1 MANDPRSSD
10 KSTTKKKK
18 VLLIGW
24 DGADWE
30 HITPLLDQGLLPGLE
45 ALINRGVMGDLATL
59 HPVLSPMLW
68 NTIATG
74 KTPDK
79 HGILGFTKPASGGKG
94 IEPFSSTNRKVKA
107 LWNIL
112 HQNNLRSNVVSWW
125 ASHPAEPIQGCM
137 VSNLFNGIK
146 RDPQGQLLM
155 APNLVSPPDKS
166 GELAELKIHVDE
178 ITEHDLLPFIPL
190 ARRID
195 QARDSRLFVACKLL
209 ADCASV
215 QSVTTHLME
224 TEPWNLTAVYFDSI
238 DHFCHAFMYYHPP
251 KMSNVSADDFEIFKD
266 VIKGAYQFHDM
277 ILQRLVH
284 LAGEDTTVVLCSDH
298 GFQSGHLRP
307 LATPAEPAGPAAWHR
322 DFGILVM
329 AGPGIKQ
336 DQRIY
341 GANIIDITPTIL
353 YQLGL
358 PVGEDM
364 DGRVLLEAFE
374 QATPPARIPSWETQ
388 PGACGMHNPDSL
400 AGRAEERS
408 GSPAANDD
416 LIEQFVALGYIN
428 DPGEDLEKNARNC
441 QLELDYNLARVYL
454 STNRYPQALEI
465 FERLVHQMPW
475 EDRYWKNLAE
485 TYFELGYFLQ
495 AHQIV
500 ADLYRDIS
508 NKPVSSLIF
517 LAKTSAR
524 MGEIQQCESY
534 LQEIMQQAPKQP
546 MFNVSLGNTYLVIK
560 QPEQAK
566 LAFERAL
573 ENDPDCPYGYLG
585 LAEYYFRKKDFAES
599 AEQALS
605 ALALLFRIERAHWI
619 LGVSLM
625 QLRQFERAEQAFRNL
640 LKFENSGYH
649 TAACR
654 YLAFLARE
662 RDCPE
667 EEEHLRELAAAG
679 RSNRMGKKKME
690 FSRMRQLFDLPQV
703 PTTQHR
709 RTTFIAERPKPQRG
723 GRQKESPPEDSGRI
737 LTVVSGLPRSGTSLM
752 MQMLQAGGLAPQ
764 TDGFRSADIDNPEGY
779 LEWEAI
785 KSLSRNPGI
794 LDDRELDNKA
804 IKIISMLL
812 PFLPAN
818 NGYKVIFMRRPS
830 SQIARSQQKMLER
843 LGKESA
849 SPDQNRMVEQ
859 LEAHSGAIQSWL
871 QRQSFIDC
879 LMLDYPDLILDPE
892 ANARKVAEFLQSI
905 HSLDWKKMVQ
915 VVNPE
920 LFRNV

>member
-1 MANDPRSSD
+1 MSKESPLPD
-10 KSTTKKKK
+10 KSLSGRNK

-79 HGILGFTKPASGGKG
+79 HGILGFTKPARGGKG
-94 IEPFSSTNRKVKA
+94 IEPFPSTSRKVKA

-112 HQNNLRSNVVSWW
+112 HQNKLRSNVVSWW
-125 ASHPAEPIQGCM
+125 ATHPAEPIQGCM

-146 RDPQGQLLM
+146 RDNQGSLVM
-155 APNLVSPPDKS
+155 APNLVSPPEKS

-178 ITEHDLLPFIPL
+178 ITEQDILPFIPL

-195 QARDSRLFVACKLL
+195 QAKDSRLFVACKLL

-224 TEPWNLTAVYFDSI
+224 TEPWDLTAVYFDSI

-251 KMSNVSADDFEIFKD
+251 RMSNVSAEDFEIFKD

-284 LAGEDTTVVLCSDH
+284 LAGEDATVVLCSDH

-322 DFGILVM
+322 DFGIVVM

-374 QATPPARIPSWETQ
+374 EARPPATIPSWETL
-388 PGACGMHNPDSL
+388 PGDCGMHPS
-400 AGRAEERS
+400 GTREERTAAS
-408 GSPAANDD
+408 HSSMAANDD
-416 LIEQFVALGYIN
+416 LIDQFVALGYIN

-495 AHQIV
+495 AHQII
-500 ADLYRDIS
+500 AELYRDIS
-508 NKPVSSLIF
+508 NKPVASLIF

-524 MGEIQQCESY
+524 MGEVEQCESY
-534 LQEIMQQAPKQP
+534 LQEILRQDPKQP
-546 MFNVSLGNTYLVIK
+546 MFNISLGNTYLEIK
-560 QPEQAK
+560 KPEQAK
-566 LAFERAL
+566 LAFEKAL

-585 LAEYYFRKKDFAES
+585 LAEYYFRKNEFAES
-599 AEQALS
+599 ADQALS

-625 QLRQFERAEQAFRNL
+625 QLGQYERAELAFGNL

-654 YLAFLARE
+654 YLAVLARE
-662 RDCPE
+662 RDCP
-667 EEEHLRELAAAG
+667 REVDHFRKLATAG
-679 RSNRMGKKKME
+679 RSNRMNKKKRE

-703 PTTQHR
+703 PTTHHR

-764 TDGFRSADIDNPEGY
+764 TDGLRSADIDNPEGY

-794 LDDRELDNKA
+794 LEDRELDHKA

-830 SQIARSQQKMLER
+830 SQIARSQRKMLER
-843 LGKESA
+843 IGKEPVS
-849 SPDQNRMVEQ
+849 SDQDRMIEQ
-859 LEAHSGAIQSWL
+859 LEAHSVAIQNWL

-879 LMLDYPDLILDPE
+879 LILDYPDLIQDPE
-892 ANARKVAEFLQSI
+892 TNARKIVEFLQAT
-905 HSLDWKKMVQ
+905 HPLDWKKMVQ